1 MESHELLAGNHGC
14 GRGVGHRD
22 RTACQPDM
30 WSMAGLQNAD
40 VQLEL
45 ELELK
50 PVEGVAIGEN

>member
-14 GRGVGHRD
+14 GRGVGRRD
-22 RTACQPDM
+22 RTACRPDM

-45 ELELK
+45 ERK
-50 PVEGVAIGEN
+50 PAD